1 MAMTAVTI
9 LDTDIRRDAQ
19 GRFCLNDLHRA
30 AGGSMTTPAIAAKA
44 RQMLGVKPHG
54 NGPLNADRAGSG

>member
-19 GRFCLNDLHRA
+19 GRFCLNDLHRGNTEHA
-30 AGGSMTTPAIAAKA
+30 HAKS
-44 RQMLGVKPHG
+44 RQ
-54 NGPLNADRAGSG
+54 